1 MRRTFLMLTCVA
13 LVACGAYAT
22 PISYISAT
30 TVPTH
35 FSTTGGDH
43 EKGILTLNAVRPLAV
58 YYGETKVVVDDVS
71 FYLTAHF
78 LADLSTD
85 GAVMGT
91 FDGGDV
97 LLKDSLDNDLLVG
110 QTQTFLITE
119 FDDDV
124 GVLTATGSFTVT
136 GGSLASDFGP
146 TGLIYDL
153 VFEVEP
159 HVLTDLSQPFDGL
172 SDISLTPGAVVPEP
186 ATIAF
191 FGIGLAGLLIRR
203 KARAAKN

>member
-30 TVPTH
+30 TVPAH
-35 FSTTGGDH
+35 FSTTGGDYGQ
-43 EKGILTLNAVRPLAV
+43 GILTLNAVRPLAV

-97 LLKDSLDNDLLVG
+97 LLTDSLGNDLLVG
-110 QTQTFLITE
+110 QTQTLLIGE
-119 FDDDV
+119 FDDDI
-124 GVLTATGSFTVT
+124 GMLTATGSFTVT
-136 GGSLASDFGP
+136 GGSFASDFGP

-153 VFEVEP
+153 VFEVDP
-159 HVLTDLSQPFDGL
+159 QVLAGLSQPFDGF
-172 SDISLTPGAVVPEP
+172 SSISLTPEAVVPEP

-191 FGIGLAGLLIRR
+191 LGIGLAGLFLRR
-203 KARAAKN
+203 KK